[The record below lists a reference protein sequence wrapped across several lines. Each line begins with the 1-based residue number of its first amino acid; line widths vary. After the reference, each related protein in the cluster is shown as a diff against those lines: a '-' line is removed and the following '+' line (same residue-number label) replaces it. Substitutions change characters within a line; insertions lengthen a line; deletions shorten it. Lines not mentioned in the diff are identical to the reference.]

1 MRPLYLIYKCYFL
14 ILHTTMHATKIDENT
29 MYKPY
34 FLRLRKAFNVF
45 YVCWHVVLDTSPF
58 VLPIR
63 YRVLR

>member
-29 MYKPY
+29 MYKPS
-34 FLRLRKAFNVF
+34 FLRLCTAFNVF